1 MYAEPQLSVLSVFQ
15 LAHKSQDAIES
26 EVERVN
32 DLASK
37 ANQLSAM
44 FTSAEYSLAEHLFDQ
59 HLL

>member
-1 MYAEPQLSVLSVFQ
+1 MSVSSVFQ
-15 LAHKSQDAIES
+15 LAHKSQDAIKS

-44 FTSAEYSLAEHLFDQ
+44 FTSSECNLAEHMFDK
-59 HLL
+59 HLM